1 MPMLNN
7 IFSSIKYIANFDSEN
22 PTTLLRMKNFALTFF
37 TLLAFTY
44 VQAQFQVN
52 AELRPRLELR
62 DGYSRL
68 AADDHHPTLLVSQR
82 SRLSFGYSTEKLR
95 IKITPQDV
103 RIWGDDP
110 KISATG
116 TGDNP
121 SFALFE
127 AYVELALKDAGW
139 LSVGRQMLAYDSK
152 RLLGERNW
160 NQNGITYDAAVAKL
174 KLSDWNL
181 HFGATWN
188 TLNDLNENNYYP
200 ASRIKNLNFIWLNRK
215 FNQVNLSLLHI
226 SSGKTVSDTSNSMH
240 YKNTTGLFSS
250 YSDDRFNLWAHAY
263 YQWGK
268 REHGGNIS
276 ALLAEADAAM
286 KLGKITLGGGFS
298 YLSGNKSEPTAIG
311 TDHLFDLLYGNR
323 HKYSGEMDYY
333 TNPAMGTD
341 WGGLMNGYLYA
352 SYKAS
357 ERLNL
362 SNTLHYFAQAR
373 GNHYTKNSQGLGIEN
388 DLILSY
394 RIYPQAAIQ
403 AGYCFYLPTETL
415 KYVQKKPYSGFSQFI
430 YLQLTVSTR
439 LFEQSAR

>member
-1 MPMLNN
+1 M
-7 IFSSIKYIANFDSEN
+7 KQ
-22 PTTLLRMKNFALTFF
+22 LLLTFL
-37 TLLAFTY
+37 TLFIFNHA
-44 VQAQFQVN
+44 QAQFQMS
-52 AELRPRLELR
+52 AELRPRLEFR
-62 DGYSRL
+62 DGYTSL

-82 SRLSFGYSTEKLR
+82 SRLSFGYQTEKLR

-116 TGDNP
+116 TGNNP

-127 AYVELALKDAGW
+127 AYVELALNDAGW

-160 NQNGITYDAAVAKL
+160 NQNGLAYDAAVAKL

-188 TLNDLNENNYYP
+188 TLNDLRENNYYP

-215 FNQVNLSLLHI
+215 LNQINLSLLHI
-226 SSGKTVSDTSNSMH
+226 SSGKTINDTSNSMN
-240 YKNTTGLFSS
+240 YKNTTGLYSS
-250 YSDDRFNLWAHAY
+250 FSDDRFNLWAHAY
-263 YQWGK
+263 YQWGN
-268 REHGGNIS
+268 RGHGGNIS
-276 ALLAEADAAM
+276 ALLAEADASM
-286 KLGKITLGGGFS
+286 KLDKITLGGGFS
-298 YLSGNKSEPTAIG
+298 YLSGNKNEPAAIG

-333 TNPAMGTD
+333 TKPAAGTD
-341 WGGLMNGYLYA
+341 WGGLINGYLYA
-352 SYKAS
+352 TYKAT

-373 GNHYTKNSQGLGIEN
+373 GNHYTKNSQGLGFEN
-388 DLILSY
+388 DLILNY
-394 RIYPQAAIQ
+394 RLYPQASVQ
-403 AGYCFYLPTETL
+403 AGYCFYLPTQTL
-415 KYVQKKPYSGFSQFI
+415 KYVQRNLYSGFSQFF
-430 YLQLTVSTR
+430 YLQLTVSASFFDKSSR
-439 LFEQSAR
+439 